1 MGFFTNFFNAISNVS
16 QGKGTDFGRNTG
28 AAIQNFAESVRF
40 NEPTRLDRF
49 LAGPGQ
55 TIDMSKEGRQARFEA
70 NVAANE
76 KAMAAMAD
84 MRDPGGERT
93 DPNTGR
99 SVRETRGYED
109 KSTASL
115 VTGGGGGGSGGS
127 TKTSGTTTE
136 LKPPVAPATVADDPA
151 SSGELEDE
159 AMKTGKKGRKGTI
172 LTSSQGLLSDAPVR
186 EKRKLKGLI
195 S

>member
-1 MGFFTNFFNAISNVS
+1 MGFFTDFFNAISNVS
-16 QGKGTDFGRNTG
+16 QGRGTDFGRNTG
-28 AAIQNFAESVRF
+28 AAIQGMADSMRF
-40 NEPTRLDRF
+40 SEPTRVDRF

-55 TIDMSKEGRQARFEA
+55 TIDMSEAGREKRFQD

-76 KAMAAMAD
+76 RAMAAMAD

-93 DPNTGR
+93 DPTTGR

-109 KSTASL
+109 KSTRLTNA
-115 VTGGGGGGSGGS
+115 GGGSGGGS
-127 TKTSGTTTE
+127 GAASGTKTQ
-136 LKPPVAPATVADDPA
+136 LNPPVAPATIAEDPG

-159 AMKTGKKGRKGTI
+159 AMESGKKGRKGTI

-186 EKRKLKGLI
+186 DRRRLKGLI

>member
-1 MGFFTNFFNAISNVS
+1 MGFFTNLFNAISNVA
-16 QGKGTDFGRNTG
+16 QGRGTDFGRSTG

-40 NEPTRLDRF
+40 NEPTRVDRF

-84 MRDPGGERT
+84 MRDPEGRRT
-93 DPNTGR
+93 DPTTGR

-109 KSTASL
+109 KSTASI
-115 VTGGGGGGSGGS
+115 TRGGSSGAGGSG
-127 TKTSGTTTE
+127 TASGATTE
-136 LKPPVAPATVADDPA
+136 LKPPVAPDTIADDPA
-151 SSGELEDE
+151 SSGDLEDE
-159 AMKTGKKGRKGTI
+159 AMATGKKGRKGTI
-172 LTSSQGLLSDAPVR
+172 LTSSQGLLTDAPVR
-186 EKRKLKGLI
+186 DRRRLKGLI
-195 S
+195 N

>member
-1 MGFFTNFFNAISNVS
+1 
-16 QGKGTDFGRNTG
+16 
-28 AAIQNFAESVRF
+28 
-40 NEPTRLDRF
+40 
-49 LAGPGQ
+49 
-55 TIDMSKEGRQARFEA
+55 MSREGRQARFEA

-99 SVRETRGYED
+99 SVRETRGYQD
-109 KSTASL
+109 KSTRL
-115 VTGGGGGGSGGS
+115 TNTGGGSGGGS
-127 TKTSGTTTE
+127 GTTSGTTTQ
-136 LKPPVAPATVADDPA
+136 LKPPVAPATIAEDPA

-159 AMKTGKKGRKGTI
+159 AIESGKKGRKGTI

-186 EKRKLKGLI
+186 ERRKLKGLI

>member
-1 MGFFTNFFNAISNVS
+1 MGFFTDFFNAISNVS
-16 QGKGTDFGRNTG
+16 QGRGTDFGRNTG
-28 AAIQNFAESVRF
+28 AAIQGMADSMRF
-40 NEPTRLDRF
+40 SEPTRVDRF

-55 TIDMSKEGRQARFEA
+55 TIDMSEAGREKRFQD

-76 KAMAAMAD
+76 RAMAAMAD

-93 DPNTGR
+93 DPTTGR

-109 KSTASL
+109 KSTRL
-115 VTGGGGGGSGGS
+115 TNTGGGSGGGS
-127 TKTSGTTTE
+127 GAASGTKTQ
-136 LKPPVAPATVADDPA
+136 LNPPVAPKTVAEDPS
-151 SSGELEDE
+151 SSGDLEDE
-159 AMKTGKKGRKGTI
+159 AMATGKKGKKGTI

-186 EKRKLKGLI
+186 DRRRLKGLI

>member
-1 MGFFTNFFNAISNVS
+1 MGFFTNLFNAISNVA
-16 QGKGTDFGRNTG
+16 QGRGSDFGRSTG

-40 NEPTRLDRF
+40 NEPTRVDRF

-84 MRDPGGERT
+84 MRDPEGRRT
-93 DPNTGR
+93 DPTTGR

-109 KSTASL
+109 KSTASI
-115 VTGGGGGGSGGS
+115 TRGGSSGAGGSG
-127 TKTSGTTTE
+127 TASGATTE
-136 LKPPVAPATVADDPA
+136 LKPPVAPDTIADDPA
-151 SSGELEDE
+151 SSGDLEDE
-159 AMKTGKKGRKGTI
+159 AMATGKKGRKGTI
-172 LTSSQGLLSDAPVR
+172 LTSSQGLLTDAPVR
-186 EKRKLKGLI
+186 DRRRLKGLI
-195 S
+195 N

>member
-1 MGFFTNFFNAISNVS
+1 MGFFTDFFNAISNVS
-16 QGKGTDFGRNTG
+16 QGRGTDFGRNTG
-28 AAIQNFAESVRF
+28 AAIQGMADSMRF
-40 NEPTRLDRF
+40 NEPTRVDRF

-55 TIDMSKEGRQARFEA
+55 TIDMSREGRQARFEA

-99 SVRETRGYED
+99 SVRETRGYQD
-109 KSTASL
+109 KSTRL
-115 VTGGGGGGSGGS
+115 TNTGGGSGGGS
-127 TKTSGTTTE
+127 GTTSGTTTQ
-136 LKPPVAPATVADDPA
+136 LKPPVAPATIAEDPS

-159 AMKTGKKGRKGTI
+159 AIESGKKGRKGTI

-186 EKRKLKGLI
+186 ERRKLKGLI

>member
-1 MGFFTNFFNAISNVS
+1 MGFFTNLFNAISNVA
-16 QGKGTDFGRNTG
+16 QGRGTDFGRSTG

-40 NEPTRLDRF
+40 NEPTRVDRF

-84 MRDPGGERT
+84 LRDPMGERT

-99 SVRETRGYED
+99 SVRETRGYQD
-109 KSTASL
+109 KSTGSI
-115 VTGGGGGGSGGS
+115 VRSGSSGGGSG
-127 TKTSGTTTE
+127 TASGATTE
-136 LKPPVAPATVADDPA
+136 LKPPVAPDTIADDPA

-159 AMKTGKKGRKGTI
+159 AMATGKKGKKGTI

-186 EKRKLKGLI
+186 DRRRLKGLI
-195 S
+195 N